1 MYTFHTVRVEDLKK
15 DFLKIISE
23 VKDQDEFI
31 IIENGKPIAKI
42 VPLYSSDLEQKQIK
56 NWDEWLSDETEEPLP
71 DEFWF
76 G

>member
-1 MYTFHTVRVEDLKK
+1 MYTFHTLRVEDLKK
-15 DFLKIISE
+15 DFLKVISE
-23 VKDQDEFI
+23 VKNQDEFI

-42 VPLYSSDLEQKQIK
+42 IPLFSSNPELKQIK
-56 NWDEWLSDETEEPLP
+56 EWDEWLGDETEVPLP